1 MERNTRNTVYIEAK
15 SATSEGI
22 RASFEP
28 HCPLAEEGL
37 RARQVKGWSLWF
49 FLPCC
54 PKVIGFQLSR
64 RWSVVRLEMQ
74 NELRKAQG

>member
-1 MERNTRNTVYIEAK
+1 METNTRNTVYVEAK
-15 SATSEGI
+15 SEGL
-22 RASFEP
+22 RASFDP

-37 RARQVKGWSLWF
+37 RAREVKGWTLWF

-64 RWSVVRLEMQ
+64 GWSVVRLEMQ
-74 NELRKAQG
+74 